1 MVSIIV
7 NDYWVAN
14 SMVEYSAFNR
24 LVPGSSPG
32 QPTCENLLIVSL
44 TVYQLYHLYICF
56 IFCMLSISKALL
68 TSRSISNCA
77 LVPFVTAGY
86 PDLHSTVRILHL
98 LDRRGADVIE
108 LGIPYSDALADGP
121 VIQQASCIALQQKVY
136 LEQVLQ
142 VIKQVSAN
150 LNAPIVVFTYYN
162 IVLSHGISY
171 FVEGLFLSGAKGLVI
186 PDLPIEESGYLMELC
201 NQCNIELIF
210 FISPSSSKSRI
221 ASIVSKSPGCIYL
234 VTSYG
239 VTGVRDEIQDKLE
252 NTINYIKKY
261 TNKSIMLGFGIS
273 SIQQIS
279 KIAQWNIDGIVIGSA
294 FIQRISHGLL
304 DKNYKELECFCSK
317 VKYAIE
323 SN

>member
-1 MVSIIV
+1 MLNISRI
-7 NDYWVAN
+7 
-14 SMVEYSAFNR
+14 
-24 LVPGSSPG
+24 
-32 QPTCENLLIVSL
+32 LIA
-44 TVYQLYHLYICF
+44 
-56 IFCMLSISKALL
+56 SK
-68 TSRSISNCA
+68 SISNCA

-98 LDRRGADVIE
+98 LDRKGADIIE

-121 VIQQASCIALQQKVY
+121 VVQQASYVALRQKVY

-142 VIKQVSAN
+142 IIEQVSPN
-150 LNAPIVVFTYYN
+150 LKAPIVVFTYYN
-162 IVLSHGISY
+162 IVLSHGVSY
-171 FVEGLFLSGAKGLVI
+171 FVNSLFLSGAKGLII
-186 PDLPIEESGYLMELC
+186 PDLPVEESDYLIELC
-201 NQCNIELIF
+201 NQYSIELIF

-239 VTGVRDEIQDKLE
+239 ITGVRDEIQDKLE

-261 TNKSIMLGFGIS
+261 TDKLVVLGFGIS
-273 SIQQIS
+273 NVQQVS

-294 FIQRISHGLL
+294 FIQRISRGLL
-304 DKNYKELECFCSK
+304 NKNYEELECFCAK
-317 VKYAIE
+317 IKYAIN